1 MLFAVHFSPLKPRNL
16 LAWSG
21 ACVALVAACAF
32 TGHRL
37 AWRSGLASLQEQ
49 AQHRLDL
56 VTTGLDA
63 QLARFDYLPS
73 LLETTPQVLQLLRA
87 PQDEALRHDV
97 NATLRGINATAGA
110 DMLYVIGRDGLV
122 LAAGDA
128 GQPGSPLGLDL
139 SFRPYV
145 RDALAQQRGRF
156 FGVGIS
162 SGRPGYYLSF
172 ALAPQQAFEAPPPAP
187 LGVATVK
194 VSLEATEQAWRKLPG
209 QVLALDE
216 RGVVILGTREDWKYR
231 PRQALPEAA
240 IKETTVA
247 RPYGGAP
254 LKPLNWREGDPLADG
269 SRLLSLEG
277 ARFLASERT
286 LQRAPWRL
294 VVLDELA
301 PLQADARR
309 MAVTGALAG
318 LLLPL
323 LAFAWL
329 QRRRALQQ
337 QRASR
342 AALQM
347 AYDSLEARVVER
359 TAELRA
365 AQNELVHAGKMA
377 LLGRMSAGMVHEL
390 NQPLAA
396 MRTLADNACVLLQH
410 GRTADVEGNL
420 QRIAKLVDRLGAL
433 THRLK
438 SFAHKSQQPPAPVAL
453 QPVVA
458 NAQFL
463 LSRRLRE
470 AGVEFEVDIAPVK
483 LQVLADEARLEQVL
497 VNLMANAV
505 DAMAAHAGA
514 PGEPAP
520 ARRLTVRARP
530 EGDSARLEVEDSGPG
545 IREDILPRLFE
556 PFVTSKPAGQGLG
569 LGLMIS
575 AHIAREF
582 GGTLTAENRAQGGAR
597 FVFTLPLAPSETGA
611 AAPAAPA
618 SAAETHQHPMS

>member
-1 MLFAVHFSPLKPRNL
+1 MLLNDVKPRTL
-16 LAWSG
+16 LAWSAAG
-21 ACVALVAACAF
+21 LALVVAAAF

-37 AWRSGLASLQEQ
+37 AWRSGLAALQQQ
-49 AQHRLDL
+49 AQHRLEL

-87 PQDEALRHDV
+87 PGDEGLRRDV

-110 DMLYVIGRDGLV
+110 DMLYVLGRDGMV

-145 RDALAQQRGRF
+145 RDALARQRGRF
-156 FGVGIS
+156 FGVGVS
-162 SGRPGYYLSF
+162 SGKPGYYLSF
-172 ALAPQQAFEAPPPAP
+172 ALAPKPGFEAPAQPP

-216 RGVVILGTREDWKYR
+216 HGVVILGTRDDWKYR
-231 PRQALPEAA
+231 PLQPLPAPVRQEAA
-240 IKETTVA
+240 RT
-247 RPYGGAP
+247 RSYGGAP
-254 LKPLNWREGDPLADG
+254 LQPLDWRVRETLPETGGQLLALQG
-269 SRLLSLEG
+269 GRYLATERLLQ
-277 ARFLASERT
+277 RT
-286 LQRAPWRL
+286 PWRL
-294 VVLDELA
+294 VVLDDLA
-301 PLQADARR
+301 PLQAEARR
-309 MAVTGALAG
+309 MALTGALAG

-323 LAFAWL
+323 LAFAWV
-329 QRRRALQQ
+329 QRRRVLVQ

-342 AALQM
+342 VALQM

-410 GRTADVEGNL
+410 GRTKDVEGNL

-433 THRLK
+433 TQRLK
-438 SFAHKSQQPPAPVAL
+438 TFAHKSHLPAAPVAL
-453 QPVVA
+453 QPVVG

-470 AGVEFEVDIAPVK
+470 AGVEFAVDIEPAGLK
-483 LQVLADEARLEQVL
+483 VLADEARTEQVL

-505 DAMAAHAGA
+505 DAMESRAAD
-514 PGEPAP
+514 PGDPLP
-520 ARRLTVRARP
+520 PRQLSVRARAD
-530 EGDSARLEVEDSGPG
+530 GANARIEVEDSGPG
-545 IREDILPRLFE
+545 ISGDILPRLFE

-575 AHIAREF
+575 AHIARES
-582 GGTLTAENRAQGGAR
+582 GGTLQAENRAEGGAR
-597 FVFTLPLAPSETGA
+597 FIFTLPLARAGGA
-611 AAPAAPA
+611 AAA
-618 SAAETHQHPMS
+618 SSPPDLPVSDHHAT

>member
-1 MLFAVHFSPLKPRNL
+1 MHWNDVKPRTL
-16 LAWSG
+16 LAWSAAG
-21 ACVALVAACAF
+21 LALVAASAF

-37 AWRSGLASLQEQ
+37 AWRSGLASLQQQ
-49 AQHRLDL
+49 AQHRLEL

-73 LLETTPQVLQLLRA
+73 LLETTPQVLQLLHA
-87 PQDEALRHDV
+87 PSNEGLRRDV

-110 DMLYVIGRDGLV
+110 DMLYVIGRDGVV

-145 RDALAQQRGRF
+145 RDALARQRGRF
-156 FGVGIS
+156 FGVGVS
-162 SGRPGYYLSF
+162 SGKPGYYLSF
-172 ALAPQQAFEAPPPAP
+172 ALAPKPGFEAPPPQP

-216 RGVVILGTREDWKYR
+216 HGVVILGTREDWKYR
-231 PRQALPEAA
+231 PLQPLPAAVLQEAA
-240 IKETTVA
+240 RT
-247 RPYGGAP
+247 RSYGGAP
-254 LKPLNWREGDPLADG
+254 LQPLDWRVRETLPDAGG
-269 SRLLSLEG
+269 RLLTLQG
-277 ARFLASERT
+277 ARYLATERL
-286 LQRAPWRL
+286 LQRTPWRL
-294 VVLDELA
+294 VVLDDLA
-301 PLQADARR
+301 PLQAEARR
-309 MAVTGALAG
+309 MALTGALAG

-323 LAFAWL
+323 LAFAWV
-329 QRRRALQQ
+329 QRRRVLVQ

-342 AALQM
+342 VALQM
-347 AYDSLEARVVER
+347 AYDSLETRVVER

-410 GRTADVEGNL
+410 GRTKDVEGNL
-420 QRIAKLVDRLGAL
+420 QRIARLVDRLGAL
-433 THRLK
+433 TQRLK
-438 SFAHKSQQPPAPVAL
+438 TFAHKSHLPAAPVAL
-453 QPVVA
+453 QPVVG

-470 AGVEFEVDIAPVK
+470 AGVEFAVDIDPPG
-483 LQVLADEARLEQVL
+483 LQVLADEARMEQVL

-505 DAMAAHAGA
+505 DAMESRAAP
-514 PGEPAP
+514 PGEALPP
-520 ARRLTVRARP
+520 RQLSVRARAD
-530 EGDSARLEVEDSGPG
+530 GANARIEVEDSGPG
-545 IREDILPRLFE
+545 ISGDILPRLFE

-575 AHIAREF
+575 AHIARES
-582 GGTLTAENRAQGGAR
+582 GGTLQAENRAEGGAR
-597 FVFTLPLAPSETGA
+597 FIFILPLARAGGAVAASSSPDLPVSDHHPS
-611 AAPAAPA
+611 
-618 SAAETHQHPMS
+618 

>member
-1 MLFAVHFSPLKPRNL
+1 MLFIPLKPRTL
-16 LAWSG
+16 LAWSS
-21 ACVALVAACAF
+21 ACAALVAACAF

-37 AWRSGLASLQEQ
+37 AWRSGLATLQEQ

-87 PQDEALRHDV
+87 PRDEALRHDV

-110 DMLYVIGRDGLV
+110 DMLYVIGRDGMV

-145 RDALAQQRGRF
+145 RDALAQRRGRF

-172 ALAPQQAFEAPPPAP
+172 ALSPQPAFEAPAPAP

-231 PRQALPEAA
+231 PQRPLPQAALQ
-240 IKETTVA
+240 ETSIS

-254 LKPLNWREGDPLADG
+254 LKALDWQVRETLDDG
-269 SRLLSLEG
+269 SRLLALEG
-277 ARFLASERT
+277 GRYLASERM
-286 LQRAPWRL
+286 LQRTPWRL

-301 PLQADARR
+301 PLQAEARR
-309 MAVTGALAG
+309 MALTGALAG

-329 QRRRALQQ
+329 QRRRAQQQ

-347 AYDSLEARVVER
+347 AYDSLETRVVER

-438 SFAHKSQQPPAPVAL
+438 SFAHKSQSPPAPVAL

-470 AGVEFEVDIAPVK
+470 AGVEFEVDIAPPK

-505 DAMAAHAGA
+505 DAMAAPAGA
-514 PGEPAP
+514 PAEPAP
-520 ARRLTVRARP
+520 PRRLHVRARP
-530 EGDSARLEVEDSGPG
+530 AGDNVRIEVEDSGPG

-582 GGTLTAENRAQGGAR
+582 GGTLTAENRAEGGAR
-597 FVFTLPLAPSETGA
+597 FVFTLPLALAEGAAPSSSPGT
-611 AAPAAPA
+611 AAPAASGLSDHHA
-618 SAAETHQHPMS
+618 Q

>member
-1 MLFAVHFSPLKPRNL
+1 MLFVPLKPRTL

-21 ACVALVAACAF
+21 ACAALVAACAF

-87 PQDEALRHDV
+87 PRDEALRHDV

-110 DMLYVIGRDGLV
+110 DMLYVIGHDGMV

-145 RDALAQQRGRF
+145 RDALVQRRGRF

-172 ALAPQQAFEAPPPAP
+172 ALSPQPAFEAPAPPP

-231 PRQALPEAA
+231 PQRPLPQAALQ
-240 IKETTVA
+240 ETSIS
-247 RPYGGAP
+247 RPYGSAP
-254 LKPLNWREGDPLADG
+254 LKALDWQLRETLADG
-269 SRLLSLEG
+269 SRLLALEG
-277 ARFLASERT
+277 VRYLASERT
-286 LQRAPWRL
+286 LQRTPWRL

-301 PLQADARR
+301 PLQAEARR
-309 MAVTGALAG
+309 MALTGALAG

-329 QRRRALQQ
+329 QRRRAQQQ

-365 AQNELVHAGKMA
+365 AQNELIHAGKMA

-438 SFAHKSQQPPAPVAL
+438 SFAHKSQSPPAPVAL

-470 AGVEFEVDIAPVK
+470 AGVEFEVDIAPPK
-483 LQVLADEARLEQVL
+483 LQVLGDEARVEQVL

-505 DAMAAHAGA
+505 DAMAAPAGA
-514 PGEPAP
+514 PAEPAP
-520 ARRLTVRARP
+520 PRRLHVRARP
-530 EGDSARLEVEDSGPG
+530 AGDHVRIEVEDSGPG

-582 GGTLTAENRAQGGAR
+582 GGTLTAENRAEGGAR
-597 FVFTLPLAPSETGA
+597 FVFTLPLALAEGAPPSPPPGT
-611 AAPAAPA
+611 AAPSA
-618 SAAETHQHPMS
+618 SGLPDHHAS

>member
-1 MLFAVHFSPLKPRNL
+1 MKPRTL

-21 ACVALVAACAF
+21 ACLALVAACAWS
-32 TGHRL
+32 GHRL
-37 AWRSGLASLQEQ
+37 AWRNGLASLQDQ

-56 VTTGLDA
+56 VTTALDA

-87 PQDEALRHDV
+87 PGDEGLRHEV

-110 DMLYVIGRDGLV
+110 DMLYVLGRDGRV

-128 GQPGSPLGLDL
+128 GQTGTPLGLDL

-156 FGVGIS
+156 FGVGVS

-172 ALAPQQAFEAPPPAP
+172 ALAPKPAFEAPPPAP

-194 VSLEATEQAWRKLPG
+194 VSLEASEQAWRKLPG
-209 QVLALDE
+209 EVLAIDE
-216 RGVVILGTREDWKYR
+216 HGVVILGTREHWKYR
-231 PRQALPEAA
+231 PLQPLPEAELREA
-240 IKETTVA
+240 ERT
-247 RPYGGAP
+247 RSYGGAP
-254 LKPLNWREGDPLADG
+254 LKPLDWRVREALPDAGGTLLA
-269 SRLLSLEG
+269 LEG
-277 ARFLASERT
+277 GRWLASERA
-286 LQRAPWRL
+286 LQRTPWRL
-294 VVLDELA
+294 VVLDDLA
-301 PLQADARR
+301 PLQAEARR

-323 LAFAWL
+323 LGFAWL
-329 QRRRALQQ
+329 QRRRVLAQ

-342 AALQM
+342 LALQM

-410 GRTADVEGNL
+410 GRNADVEGNL

-433 THRLK
+433 TQRLK
-438 SFAHKSQQPPAPVAL
+438 SFAHKSQQPAGPVAL
-453 QPVVA
+453 QPVVG

-470 AGVEFEVDIAPVK
+470 AGVEFESDIAPPGLK
-483 LQVLADEARLEQVL
+483 VLADEARTEQVL
-497 VNLMANAV
+497 VNLMANAI
-505 DAMAAHAGA
+505 DAMEGA
-514 PGEPAP
+514 DA
-520 ARRLTVRARP
+520 ARRLVVRARID
-530 EGDSARLEVEDSGPG
+530 GACARIEVEDSGPG

-556 PFVTSKPAGQGLG
+556 PFVTSKPAGRGLG

-575 AHIAREF
+575 AHIARES
-582 GGTLTAENRAQGGAR
+582 GGTLAAGNRAEGGAR
-597 FVFTLPLAPSETGA
+597 FVFTLPLAPAAGSPPLPADTPAAAGSPSETH
-611 AAPAAPA
+611 
-618 SAAETHQHPMS
+618 S

>member
-1 MLFAVHFSPLKPRNL
+1 MKFRTL

-21 ACVALVAACAF
+21 ACLALVAAAAWS
-32 TGHRL
+32 GHRL
-37 AWRSGLASLQEQ
+37 AWRNGLEALQVE
-49 AQHRLDL
+49 AQHRLEL

-73 LLETTPQVLQLLRA
+73 LLETTPQVMQLLRA
-87 PQDEALRHDV
+87 PGDEALRHDV

-110 DMLYVIGRDGLV
+110 DMLYVIGSSGRV

-145 RDALAQQRGRF
+145 RDALAQRRGRF
-156 FGVGIS
+156 FGVGVS

-172 ALAPQQAFEAPPPAP
+172 ALAPKPAFEAPPPQP

-194 VSLEATEQAWRKLPG
+194 VSLETTEQAWRKLPG
-209 QVLALDE
+209 EVLALDE
-216 RGVVILGTREDWKYR
+216 HGVVILGTREGWKYR
-231 PRQALPEAA
+231 PLQPLPAAVLQEAA
-240 IKETTVA
+240 RT
-247 RPYGGAP
+247 RSYGGAA
-254 LKPLNWREGDPLADG
+254 LKPLDWRVRETLPDPAA
-269 SRLLSLEG
+269 RLLTLEG
-277 ARFLASERT
+277 RRYLASERL
-286 LQRAPWRL
+286 LQRTPWRL
-294 VVLDELA
+294 VVLDDLA
-301 PLQADARR
+301 PLQAEARR
-309 MAVTGALAG
+309 MALTGALAG

-323 LAFAWL
+323 LGFAWL
-329 QRRRALQQ
+329 QRRRALAQ
-337 QRASR
+337 QRAGR
-342 AALQM
+342 LALQM

-433 THRLK
+433 TQRLK
-438 SFAHKSQQPPAPVAL
+438 SFAHKSQQPAAPVAL
-453 QPVVA
+453 APVVA

-470 AGVEFEVDIAPVK
+470 AGVELEVDIDPPK

-497 VNLMANAV
+497 VNLMANAI
-505 DAMAAHAGA
+505 DALETPAAPAEAG
-514 PGEPAP
+514 GTPAP
-520 ARRLTVRARP
+520 PRRLCVRARV
-530 EGDSARLEVEDSGPG
+530 EGACARIDVEDSGPG

-556 PFVTSKPAGQGLG
+556 PFVTSKPAGSGLG

-575 AHIAREF
+575 AHIARES
-582 GGTLTAENRAQGGAR
+582 GGTLRAENRSEGGAR
-597 FVFTLPLAPSETGA
+597 FIFTLPLAQAGGA
-611 AAPAAPA
+611 AAVAAPGEAA
-618 SAAETHQHPMS
+618 SAASGARLP

>member
-1 MLFAVHFSPLKPRNL
+1 MLYIAVKPRTL
-16 LAWSG
+16 LAWSAAG
-21 ACVALVAACAF
+21 LALVAAAAF

-37 AWRSGLASLQEQ
+37 AWRSGLAALQDQ

-56 VTTGLDA
+56 VATGLDA

-87 PQDEALRHDV
+87 PGNEALRHEV
-97 NATLRGINATAGA
+97 NLTLRGINATAGA
-110 DMLYVIGRDGLV
+110 DMLYVLGSDGLV

-145 RDALAQQRGRF
+145 RDALAQRRGRF
-156 FGVGIS
+156 FGVGVS
-162 SGRPGYYLSF
+162 SGKPGYYLSF
-172 ALAPQQAFEAPPPAP
+172 ALAPKPGFEAPPPAP

-216 RGVVILGTREDWKYR
+216 RGVVILGTHEGWKYR
-231 PRQALPEAA
+231 PLRPLPAAALQE
-240 IKETTVA
+240 VA
-247 RPYGGAP
+247 HTRSYGGAP
-254 LKPLNWREGDPLADG
+254 LKPLDWRVREALPGG
-269 SRLLSLEG
+269 VSLLTLEG
-277 ARFLASERT
+277 ARYLASERL
-286 LQRAPWRL
+286 LQRTPWRL

-301 PLQADARR
+301 PLQAEAQR
-309 MAVTGALAG
+309 MALTGALAG

-329 QRRRALQQ
+329 QRRRALAQ

-410 GRTADVEGNL
+410 GRNADVEGNL

-433 THRLK
+433 TQRLK
-438 SFAHKSQQPPAPVAL
+438 SFAHKSQQPAAPVAL

-470 AGVEFEVDIAPVK
+470 AGVEFAVDIEPPK

-505 DAMAAHAGA
+505 DAMDSHAAA
-514 PGEPAP
+514 PDAP
-520 ARRLTVRARP
+520 LPPRRLGVRARA
-530 EGDSARLEVEDSGPG
+530 EGTNARLEVEDSGPG

-575 AHIAREF
+575 AHIARES
-582 GGTLTAENRAQGGAR
+582 GGTLRAENRAEGGAR
-597 FVFTLPLAPSETGA
+597 FIFTLPLARAEGIVDDVQATE
-611 AAPAAPA
+611 PAAGGTAGDKVRLP
-618 SAAETHQHPMS
+618 

>member
-1 MLFAVHFSPLKPRNL
+1 MLFNAVKPRAL
-16 LAWSG
+16 LAWSA

-32 TGHRL
+32 SGHRL
-37 AWRSGLASLQEQ
+37 AWRSGLAALQEQ
-49 AQHRLDL
+49 ASHRLDL
-56 VTTGLDA
+56 VATGLDA

-87 PQDEALRHDV
+87 PGDEGLRRDV

-110 DMLYVIGRDGLV
+110 DMLYVIGRDGVV

-156 FGVGIS
+156 FGVGVS

-172 ALAPQQAFEAPPPAP
+172 ALAPRTSFEAPAPQP

-194 VSLEATEQAWRKLPG
+194 VSLESTEQAWRKLPG

-231 PRQALPEAA
+231 PLKPLGAAALQEAL
-240 IKETTVA
+240 VS

-254 LKPLNWREGDPLADG
+254 LKALDWQVRE
-269 SRLLSLEG
+269 RLPDAGGELLLLEG
-277 ARFLASERT
+277 RRYLASERS
-286 LQRAPWRL
+286 LQRTPWRL
-294 VVLDELA
+294 VVLDDLA

-309 MAVTGALAG
+309 MALTGALAG

-323 LAFAWL
+323 LALAWQ
-329 QRRRALQQ
+329 QRRRVLAQ

-359 TAELRA
+359 TAELRE

-433 THRLK
+433 TQRLK
-438 SFAHKSQQPPAPVAL
+438 SFAHKSVSPPAPVAL
-453 QPVVA
+453 QAVVA

-470 AGVEFEVDIAPVK
+470 AGVEFEVDIVPPK
-483 LQVLADEARLEQVL
+483 LEVLADEARLEQVL

-505 DAMAAHAGA
+505 DAMAAPTGA
-514 PGEPAP
+514 PGESAP
-520 ARRLTVRARP
+520 PRRLCVQARA
-530 EGDSARLEVEDSGPG
+530 EGGSARIAVEDSGPG
-545 IREDILPRLFE
+545 IREDILARLFE

-569 LGLMIS
+569 LGLVIS
-575 AHIAREF
+575 AHIAREL
-582 GGTLTAENRAQGGAR
+582 GGTLAAENRVEGGAR
-597 FVFTLPLAPSETGA
+597 FVFTLPLARTAGEPPVVEPA
-611 AAPAAPA
+611 AAATPLSDIRTP
-618 SAAETHQHPMS
+618 